1 MKVRTY
7 LIFLI
12 LGYSICALTV
22 FYLLNSIHRGEAQL
36 SNSVYKSKMILRDL
50 EGLERNF
57 SHWMLLSDLV
67 LGADESYLAD
77 GAIRLGDEV
86 GSILQT
92 MSTEIPS
99 RYRADVLDIQNFS
112 SRQKDRLLKSRTLN
126 GPDRQSCLDELLTQL
141 DAESNV
147 AISSLE
153 NLKNK
158 ITSLFEHNKDLL
170 NESLSNRYITIR
182 ILLLA
187 FLGCAMLLWLWI
199 SSIVSQPISMLAQQ
213 SRINLGSDRNFKLKP
228 TAPDEV
234 KQLASSFS
242 ELVNDLEYQ
251 IDEHQKTQIERTRLH
266 HKLMEASR
274 RAGMADVASEVLH
287 NVGNVLNSMNV
298 SATVIRSSL
307 KNSMIPK
314 LAIANTKFSE
324 HADDYGSYL
333 DEDEKGKHFPAALD
347 YMADSLMNERDAHMD
362 ETEQLLRNISHV
374 RNVIQRQL
382 SLSRD
387 DGVIEK
393 FCLLDLIEEC
403 IQINNDKAKRIRA
416 LVTFSCPETLNLE
429 TDRHKLQQ
437 ILINLISNSLDAV
450 EDNITP
456 SRRVEVIVNNDD
468 KKVSIDVKDNGIG
481 IPPENLT
488 KIFSQGF
495 TTKENGHGFG
505 LHSCSLTA
513 KVLGGTLNVSSEGLR
528 RGSHFQLVIPLSQT
542 ELCKV

>member
-36 SNSVYKSKMILRDL
+36 SSSVYKSKMILRDL

-141 DAESNV
+141 DAESED

-213 SRINLGSDRNFKLKP
+213 SRINPDSGRNFKLKS